1 MSTVFRRV
9 TIYRDNLGFPK
20 LGKPGRI
27 LLDGSIDIRKD
38 SVLAH
43 VKIDGDPILPTQTPI
58 VLHPGT
64 G

>member
-1 MSTVFRRV
+1 MA
-9 TIYRDNLGFPK
+9 TIYRDNLGLPK
-20 LGKPGRI
+20 PRKPGRI
-27 LLDGSIDIRKD
+27 LLVESLDIKKKD

-43 VKIDGDPILPTQTPI
+43 VKVDGDPILPTQTPI